1 MSAESFLE
9 LYTTLFGWQ
18 QYNNLWTILSD
29 TGIVF
34 IPFLFILA
42 KNFIEP
48 AASLAARE
56 AGGVSLRRMEID
68 IALAL
73 SVVVL
78 AAQPTAL
85 TPLNPSVIQ
94 YENPCGTGAPVGP
107 DSSGTTYDQTFEPIV
122 AGTNVPIWW
131 YAMLSLSG
139 GITHA
144 AINGIGCVEDI
155 SGYRLKINKTRIADP
170 TLMDEL
176 GRFMKDCY
184 IPARSKYYADKPN
197 VASILTSHGS
207 QDPEWFGAYTY
218 RQTAGYYDTL
228 RASGPVKGWAYRAAR
243 DTEYND
249 PSLTPPP
256 AGRPY
261 CKEWYEH
268 RTLGIRNKLLNEV
281 PAPLRAQGLAI
292 LSAIGFSDYN
302 ATDMEDDTLKSVVT
316 TSLASAP
323 AQSGF
328 SSAYNDEGLLEFSA
342 TPVNLALIGAG
353 AGTAWE
359 KLSFAPMMYAVRSG
373 APIVQAL
380 ILLAVYMLLPI
391 ALIVSSY
398 SWNLVVTASI
408 AIFTIKF
415 WAYLWHIAKWMEDNL
430 MRALYPDGTSF
441 FAANIANLIDGEF
454 ALKTMLIE
462 MATATM
468 FIGLPI
474 IFATIMAWGGYRAI
488 MAVSSAMG
496 AFQAPMQRA
505 GGAAANVAKGV
516 ASSKLGSRMR

>member
-48 AASLAARE
+48 AASLSARE

-68 IALAL
+68 TALAL

-78 AAQPTAL
+78 AAQPTPL

-94 YENPCGTGAPVGP
+94 YENPCNTSAPVDP
-107 DSSGTTYDQTFEPIV
+107 TSSGTTYDETFDSIV
-122 AGTNVPIWW
+122 VGTNVPIWW

-155 SGYRLKINKTRIADP
+155 SGYRLQINKIRIADP
-170 TLMDEL
+170 TVMDEL

-197 VASILTSHGS
+197 VATILTNHGI

-228 RASGPVKGWAYRAAR
+228 RASGPVKGWTYRAVR

-249 PSLTPPP
+249 PSLTPPS

-268 RTLGIRNKLLNEV
+268 GTLGIRSKLLDEV
-281 PAPLRAQGLAI
+281 PAPLKAQGLAI
-292 LSAIGFSDYN
+292 LSAIGFTDYSS
-302 ATDMEDDTLKSVVT
+302 TDMEDDTLKSVVT

-328 SSAYNDEGLLEFSA
+328 SSAYNDEGLLEFST
-342 TPVNLALIGAG
+342 TPVNLSLIGAG
-353 AGTAWE
+353 VGTAWE
-359 KLSFAPMMYAVRSG
+359 KVSFAPMMYAVRSG

-380 ILLAVYMLLPI
+380 ILLAIYMLLPI
-391 ALIVSSY
+391 ALVISSY

-474 IFATIMAWGGYRAI
+474 IFATIMAWGGYRFVQGIAN
-488 MAVSSAMG
+488 AM
-496 AFQAPMQRA
+496 QSPLHTM
-505 GGAAANVAKGV
+505 GGAGRAAADTGKARLAGRIG
-516 ASSKLGSRMR
+516 K